1 MVFELFSIFV
11 KDILRSR
18 MKLGGEHFMS
28 QFPETNHSL
37 IARVK
42 NLGDGASWVELM
54 GIYQPVVYR
63 VAKHRGLQDADAHDV
78 MQQVFVSIAGAIE
91 RWEPSEELP
100 PFRAWLT
107 TITRNAISKA
117 LSRRPRD
124 RATGSTSVMEQLNAV
139 ADTGESSDEEFAI
152 EARRQ
157 MFRWAAQRIRI
168 EFTPATWDM
177 FWRTSVMGE
186 SVSDVAAAA
195 ERTTGAVYI
204 ARHRVIARMKEEV
217 ADLSNQWEL

>member
-1 MVFELFSIFV
+1 
-11 KDILRSR
+11 
-18 MKLGGEHFMS
+18 MS

-37 IARVK
+37 VARVK
-42 NLGDGASWVELM
+42 NLGDGASWVEFM

-63 VAKHRGLQDADAHDV
+63 MAKRRGLQDADAHDV

-91 RWEPSEELP
+91 RWESSAELP

-139 ADTGESSDEEFAI
+139 ADTGEGSDEEFAV

-157 MFRWAAQRIRI
+157 MFRWAAQRVRI
-168 EFTPATWDM
+168 EFAPATWDM

-186 SVSDVAAAA
+186 SASDVATAS

-204 ARHRVIARMKEEV
+204 ARHRVIARMKEEI
-217 ADLSNQWEL
+217 ADLSNQWEF

>member
-1 MVFELFSIFV
+1 
-11 KDILRSR
+11 
-18 MKLGGEHFMS
+18 MS

-37 IARVK
+37 VARVK
-42 NLGDGASWVELM
+42 NLGDGASWVEFM

-63 VAKHRGLQDADAHDV
+63 MAKRRGLQDADAHDV

-91 RWEPSEELP
+91 RWESSAELP

-139 ADTGESSDEEFAI
+139 ADTGEGSDEEFAV

-157 MFRWAAQRIRI
+157 MFRWAAQRVRI
-168 EFTPATWDM
+168 EFAPATWDM

-186 SVSDVAAAA
+186 SASDVATAS

-204 ARHRVIARMKEEV
+204 ARHRVIDRMKEEI
-217 ADLSNQWEL
+217 ADLSNQWEF